1 MFKLIFRILIN
12 AFALWVAAYF
22 VEGVT
27 LSGSVFNW
35 LIIAVIFGL
44 VNAFIRPLVRL
55 LTLPINL
62 VTLGLFTF
70 VVNAFMLMV
79 TAWISGWLGDGA
91 LSISGAM
98 WGFIPALWAS
108 IIISIVST
116 VLNWFVSDD

>member
-1 MFKLIFRILIN
+1 MIKMIIRIAIN

-27 LSGSVFNW
+27 LSGSVLDW
-35 LIIAVIFGL
+35 LLIAVIFGL
-44 VNAFIRPLVRL
+44 VNAFIRPIVRL

-70 VVNAFMLMV
+70 VINALMLLL
-79 TAWISGWLGDGA
+79 TAWLSSLLGTGT
-91 LSISGAM
+91 LQISGAM